1 MENEQVTPQTA
12 EQPTAQTTEQ
22 PKSEAKE
29 KAMAAI
35 KPILELNEPIF
46 FPKFAEKLGKR
57 LSLIYLVGLVVLT
70 LTLLS
75 SLVSIF
81 YTPIIGFCNLVMT
94 AVWFI
99 VFRMFCEA
107 LLPYKPV
114 STETPATETTIEAP
128 EAPKM

>member
-1 MENEQVTPQTA
+1 MENEQVAPQTA

-29 KAMAAI
+29 KAIKAI

-46 FPKFAEKLGKR
+46 FPKLAEKLGKR
-57 LSLIYLVGLVVLT
+57 LSLIYLVGLVILT
-70 LTLLS
+70 LSLIS

-81 YTPIIGFCNLVMT
+81 YTPIIGFCNLIMT

-99 VFRMFCEA
+99 VFRMLCET
-107 LLPYKPV
+107 LLQYKPT
-114 STETPATETTIEAP
+114 TEAPIKATEAP
-128 EAPKM
+128 EVPSEK